1 MVGQGPVGSLASLWV
16 SVAIAHRREPV
27 TSLTSDPSASPN
39 HPRREWPH
47 VGNGA
52 LLTKTVGGACFT
64 GVMDNLESLDHVEWS
79 DAARVVWAKTDM
91 GLRFG
96 MTPDEL
102 LQQVRQW
109 LPLTQHLLDAAGVAW
124 LLFEALPLGLKSR
137 IVTAFGGDAQQART
151 FVCFLAGIHDVGKT
165 TEDFA
170 FQADLPRADMPQL
183 CDAMRRMGF
192 LPILKPLHRLRHDVL
207 GQAAARTW
215 LKGRTGAKGGLA
227 DSVASLIGGHHGICP
242 SSADVTDARLRLAQ
256 EDHELWTRTRN
267 EFFDTM
273 ARTTGAAQ
281 YLDHWMVHPPEQAVL
296 PVIEGLVIQADWIAS
311 SENLFP
317 YESPELTSVRVREGW
332 EWLHLPGPWMPQ
344 GGSAT
349 IDELFA
355 ERFPQL
361 GASSPNA
368 MQRKLVE
375 LVEQAAEPSLFVL
388 EAPMGQGKTE
398 AALMAAEILDR
409 RFGCGGVFFALPTM
423 ATSNPMFHRMLQW
436 LDEVPVADDSSIVL
450 AHSKAALNDEYA
462 HMMPASRYPEE
473 GEHHRVQVRSWFL
486 GRKRAML
493 ANHVVGTI
501 DQALFAALQ
510 AKHVVLRQLGIA
522 SKVVI
527 IDEVHAADTYMRVY
541 LKRLLT
547 WLGAL
552 RTPVILMS
560 ATLPP
565 RHRAE
570 LVNAYVEG
578 RTGQRQIAVPQGAT
592 AADAYPRVT
601 VASEAVHAH
610 AAEDPRPAVRT
621 VHLERIKDDL
631 DHLVAE
637 LDRRLVNGGCVAVI
651 RNTVGRAQESF
662 RALSEHFGDDVT
674 LVHSRFLAPDRAR
687 KEGVLVDQ
695 LGRDGT
701 NRPERLIVVGTQVL
715 EQSLDVDFDLMVTD
729 VAPVDLVMQRIGRLH
744 RHQRPRPPSLRTA
757 VCLLA
762 GVDDWESNPPLMP
775 KGSEAVYGAASLL
788 RSVIALGDVQQDEL
802 ILPADIPR
810 VVAEAYGDVEAPPE
824 WGDALSV
831 ADEHSH
837 IQHAEQRKRA
847 ATYLLSA
854 PNELR
859 SLTGFTD
866 APAKDPEGSKSTVE
880 GQATVRDSQ
889 DSLEVIVLILGDDG
903 QVRLPSGI
911 GDPDHRVV
919 PRIID
924 AGSEGIA
931 RDAAG
936 CLLRLPNEFV
946 YPRVVDQVIRELE
959 SPPVDVSGWQASAWL
974 RGELVLF
981 LDESMRA
988 TLAGRTLQYDSQ
1000 LGLVVTEQPKGN
1012 VDHE

>member
-1 MVGQGPVGSLASLWV
+1 M
-16 SVAIAHRREPV
+16 
-27 TSLTSDPSASPN
+27 
-39 HPRREWPH
+39 
-47 VGNGA
+47 
-52 LLTKTVGGACFT
+52 
-64 GVMDNLESLDHVEWS
+64 EWS
-79 DAARVVWAKTDM
+79 GAAQVVWAKTDI

-96 MTPDEL
+96 LTPEEL
-102 LQQVRQW
+102 SQQVRQW

-124 LLFEALPLGLKSR
+124 LLFDALPLGLKSR
-137 IVTAFGGDAQQART
+137 IVTAFGGDVQQART
-151 FVCFLAGIHDVGKT
+151 FICFLAGIHDVGKT

-183 CDAMRRMGF
+183 CDAMRKMGF
-192 LPILKPLHRLRHDVL
+192 LPIDQPKHRLRHDVL

-227 DSVASLIGGHHGICP
+227 DSVASLVGGHHGICP
-242 SSADVTDARLRLAQ
+242 NSADVSDAKARLAQ
-256 EDHELWTRTRN
+256 EDHELWARTRN

-273 ARTTGAAQ
+273 ARITGAAQ
-281 YLDHWMVHPPEQAVL
+281 YLDSWMAHPPEQAVL

-311 SENLFP
+311 SESLFP
-317 YESPELTSVRVREGW
+317 YELPESTSARVREGW
-332 EWLHLPGPWMPQ
+332 KRLHLPGPWTPQ
-344 GGSAT
+344 SDSVSITG
-349 IDELFA
+349 LFS

-462 HMMPASRYPEE
+462 NMMPASPHPDGSES
-473 GEHHRVQVRSWFL
+473 HRVQVRSWFL
-486 GRKRAML
+486 GSKRAML

-578 RTGQRQIAVPQGAT
+578 HTGHRQTDISEVAT
-592 AADAYPRVT
+592 ATDAYPRVT
-601 VASEAVHAH
+601 VANEAVHAH
-610 AAEDPRPAVRT
+610 PVEDSRSAVRK
-621 VHLERIKDDL
+621 VHLERIDDGL

-637 LDRRLVNGGCVAVI
+637 LDRRLRDGGCAAVI
-651 RNTVGRAQESF
+651 RNTVGSAQETF
-662 RALSEHFGDDVT
+662 LALRQRFGDDVT
-674 LVHSRFLAPDRAR
+674 LVHSRFLAPDRTH
-687 KEGVLVDQ
+687 KESALVDQ
-695 LGRDGT
+695 LGRDGGG
-701 NRPERLIVVGTQVL
+701 RPERLIVVGTQVL

-729 VAPVDLVMQRIGRLH
+729 VAPVDLVVQRIGRLH
-744 RHQRPRPPSLRTA
+744 RHQRPRPPLVQTP

-762 GVDDWESNPPLMP
+762 GVDDWQSDPPLLP
-775 KGSEAVYGAASLL
+775 RGSEAVYGAAPLL
-788 RSVIALGDVQQDEL
+788 RSIIALGEVPNDEL
-802 ILPADIPR
+802 ILPVDIPR
-810 VVAEAYGDVEAPPE
+810 VVAKAYGDLEAPPE
-824 WGDALSV
+824 WGDALRV
-831 ADEHSH
+831 ADEHLH
-837 IQHAEQRKRA
+837 IQHAKQRERA
-847 ATYLLSA
+847 ATYLLPS

-859 SLTGFTD
+859 NLTGFTN
-866 APAKDPEGSKSTVE
+866 APAKDPEGSKATVQ

-889 DSLEVIVLILGDDG
+889 DSLEVIVLILGSDG
-903 QVRLPSGI
+903 QVFLPPGV

-924 AGSEGIA
+924 AGSEDIA
-931 RDAAG
+931 RDAARS
-936 CLLRLPNEFV
+936 LLSLPNEFS
-946 YPRVVDQVIRELE
+946 YPRFVDQVIDELE
-959 SPPVDVSGWQASAWL
+959 SPPVDISGWQASAWL
-974 RGELVLF
+974 KGELVLF
-981 LDESMRA
+981 FDESMQA
-988 TLAGRTLQYDSQ
+988 TLAGHILQYDSQ
-1000 LGLVVTEQPKGN
+1000 LGLVVTEQSKGSI
-1012 VDHE
+1012 DHEW